1 MSFISRAHVQ
11 LEVPDGLRAVHVQTI
26 PCDSIGRSSDMLRG
40 GKLQQNGSR
49 KIAAT
54 IAWLVKG
61 AEWCFAG
68 DKHQQQPCL
77 RCHGL
82 RDSVGV
88 AIPSAFPWLRY
99 LRTRSLCPEAS
110 REDYALTRH
119 GTDITNVFL
128 RADCQYSGFRL
139 NEQEAGQL
147 PGSRLL
153 IPMQFICGG
162 TWGNGFGWVSTCFNS
177 SKYMAATCQ
186 VISFARLDGSTHVL
200 FISFEVGDKCLRWVI
215 DSYCWD
221 ATKRKNH

>member
-11 LEVPDGLRAVHVQTI
+11 LEVREGPRAVHVQMI

-40 GKLQQNGSR
+40 GKLQQNGSW
-49 KIAAT
+49 KIAATIAWLLT

-128 RADCQYSGFRL
+128 R
-139 NEQEAGQL
+139 
-147 PGSRLL
+147 
-153 IPMQFICGG
+153 
-162 TWGNGFGWVSTCFNS
+162 
-177 SKYMAATCQ
+177 
-186 VISFARLDGSTHVL
+186 
-200 FISFEVGDKCLRWVI
+200 
-215 DSYCWD
+215 DS
-221 ATKRKNH
+221 